1 MGENRIPNLILHEEI
16 LQGRRKQGRPKKSFS
31 EGLKNDLHKF
41 DLCGKYNEQN
51 TFQEF
56 VADRDKWRK
65 MINKQAQNFQ
75 KNWENNKVKKSNA
88 RKEKR
93 KH

>member
-1 MGENRIPNLILHEEI
+1 MTLHGEI
-16 LQGRRKQGRPKKSFS
+16 LQGHRKQGRPKKSFR

-41 DLCGKYNEQN
+41 DLCGKYSEQN

-56 VADRDKWRK
+56 VADRDNWRK
-65 MINKQAQNFQ
+65 MINKQAQIFQ

-88 RKEKR
+88 KKEKN
-93 KH
+93 KTLH